1 MSAIGRRE
9 GRKLVHTNDR
19 QFEVEILG
27 LRLPS
32 IGEVFEIETQNRL
45 RYEVECVDIENLEG
59 ILRVLRPVALVER
72 TDDGPALKDVRS
84 RVISDLK
91 VAPPSSIYEERTF
104 RHTTTLEM
112 LGICSA
118 AYEDDEPRSKRWVDD
133 PWFDKEPE
141 DDSHGEPYAR
151 EGDDD
156 Y

>member
-1 MSAIGRRE
+1 MSAIGRRRE
-9 GRKLVHTNDR
+9 LVRTNDR

-32 IGEVFEIETQNRL
+32 IGEVFEIETQNHL
-45 RYEVECVDIENLEG
+45 RYEVECVDLKNSEG
-59 ILRVLRPVALVER
+59 LLKVLGTVALVER

-91 VAPPSSIYEERTF
+91 AAPPASIYEERTF
-104 RHTTTLEM
+104 RHTSTLEM

-141 DDSHGEPYAR
+141 DDSINEPYAR